1 MALIRVAVNSML
13 NLGPLPGVDERGVS
27 IPVSDAG
34 ISTPLVLPRWGWGRF
49 EQQLSSRGLNPTP
62 SMGQDPRPPR
72 HKLHPV
78 HSLTPG
84 WSLRLGSSV
93 SRRGRPRVPFPPPR
107 AGNPRG
113 EILGPSPP
121 GVNSFEN
128 TCSEQAM
135 DACAMATRPLHTA
148 METHTGSDSAV
159 QRTSE
164 SQEKTHHL
172 PPVEGCGSDGGRKRD
187 GAQHGTSRT
196 MADVGTMDL
205 QEHRKTQAE
214 IFQGRMDG

>member
-34 ISTPLVLPRWGWGRF
+34 ISTPLVLPRWGGGRF
-49 EQQLSSRGLNPTP
+49 EQQLSSRGPP
-62 SMGQDPRPPR
+62 SSATQAPSRPF
-72 HKLHPV
+72 
-78 HSLTPG
+78 SDT
-84 WSLRLGSSV
+84 
-93 SRRGRPRVPFPPPR
+93 RVVPPPR
-107 AGNPRG
+107 QLRLPPRTAPGSVSPSEGGKSPGGNPRT
-113 EILGPSPP
+113 EPP

-159 QRTSE
+159 QRTSD